1 MCAEGELTEEPLFE
15 EGELFMVYDMNAIS
29 RAETSVSL
37 KIQNNDCNMQLDT
50 KYALTLAPTS
60 FFKRVCP
67 DVDTQPINVVL
78 STYTGET
85 VRPLIG
91 EVYVKVEY
99 SGLQHSLPLLVLQ
112 EGTSTLFARKRLMD
126 IKLDWTY
133 QVE

>member
-1 MCAEGELTEEPLFE
+1 MCAEGELTD
-15 EGELFMVYDMNAIS
+15 ELFMVYDMNAIS
-29 RAETSVSL
+29 RAEISVSL
-37 KIQNNDCNMQLDT
+37 KIQNNDCNMQPNT

-67 DVDTQPINVVL
+67 DVDTQPTNVVL

-85 VRPLIG
+85 VRPLG